1 MTKQR
6 ELAVKVMKFANETT
20 HWDFQMEQVG
30 ESYLITTAFRN
41 QRGQKM
47 AVCYQIGEDMAEL
60 QVISMNSRYDYE
72 SLQKR
77 VNGLG
82 LSCPVY
88 GVVAGDKNLAIVSPI
103 PSELLDRYVAVI
115 VRKRMVDMLDAM
127 ADIIGFHKR

>member
-1 MTKQR
+1 MNKQK
-6 ELAVKVMKFANETT
+6 ELAVKVLEHANETT

-30 ESYLITTAFRN
+30 DSYLIMTAFRN
-41 QRGQKM
+41 QRGQEM
-47 AVCYQIGEDMAEL
+47 TVCYQIGKDMTEL
-60 QVISMNSRYDYE
+60 QVISINSRYDYGF
-72 SLQKR
+72 LQKK

-103 PSELLDRYVAVI
+103 PSELLDRYMPVV

-127 ADIIGFHKR
+127 ADIIGFHK